1 MNKINRRTALGAVAA
16 LAVTP
21 RALAQT
27 WPDKPPH
34 FLVPYPGGG
43 IVDIVARTLAEPMQA
58 TLGQTIVVEPKPGGN
73 STIATALV
81 AQAPAD
87 GNTWV
92 MATISHVVAPHLQK
106 VS

>member
-16 LAVTP
+16 LAVVP
-21 RALAQT
+21 RASAQT

-58 TLGQTIVVEPKPGGN
+58 TLGQTVIVENTAGAGG
-73 STIATALV
+73 TIG
-81 AQAPAD
+81 PAMTF
-87 GNTWV
+87 GYL
-92 MATISHVVAPHLQK
+92 AAAHAAASA
-106 VS
+106 SSRRSSSAAAE